1 MGDEVGVERSED
13 VAHVAG
19 GGREHHVGDDQ
30 DEEEEEHVMMIF
42 SSTEISLARLTF
54 GWNSCCENY
63 TKSTCRGG
71 SPYCRHISTLES

>member
-30 DEEEEEHVMMIF
+30 DEEEEEEDVM
-42 SSTEISLARLTF
+42 
-54 GWNSCCENY
+54 N
-63 TKSTCRGG
+63 
-71 SPYCRHISTLES
+71 

>member
-30 DEEEEEHVMMIF
+30 DEEEEEDVMMILT
-42 SSTEISLARLTF
+42 STENSF
-54 GWNSCCENY
+54 GMIDIWME
-63 TKSTCRGG
+63 
-71 SPYCRHISTLES
+71 LLL

>member
-30 DEEEEEHVMMIF
+30 DEEEEEDVMM
-42 SSTEISLARLTF
+42 LTSKENSF
-54 GWNSCCENY
+54 GMIDIWME
-63 TKSTCRGG
+63 
-71 SPYCRHISTLES
+71 LLL

>member
-30 DEEEEEHVMMIF
+30 DEEEEEDVMTLT
-42 SSTEISLARLTF
+42 STENPF
-54 GWNSCCENY
+54 GM
-63 TKSTCRGG
+63 
-71 SPYCRHISTLES
+71 IDI

>member
-30 DEEEEEHVMMIF
+30 DEEEEEGDVRILT
-42 SSTEISLARLTF
+42 STENSF
-54 GWNSCCENY
+54 GMIDIWME
-63 TKSTCRGG
+63 
-71 SPYCRHISTLES
+71 LLL

>member
-30 DEEEEEHVMMIF
+30 DEEEEDVRILT
-42 SSTEISLARLTF
+42 STENSF
-54 GWNSCCENY
+54 GMIDIWME
-63 TKSTCRGG
+63 
-71 SPYCRHISTLES
+71 LLL